1 MPFRLSRMRRAS
13 FHELLLAVVTVV
25 ALQNEEHYY
34 FLSLAREADRTDVRL
49 EKPARKRSNL

>member
-1 MPFRLSRMRRAS
+1 MPFRLSQMRRAS

>member
-13 FHELLLAVVTVV
+13 FHELPLAVVTVV